1 MKFSFTKMQGC
12 ANDYIYL
19 DCRTSGV
26 PEEIAA
32 GSLRLTL
39 GKNTTPEEIAYTVEC
54 LKECVRKLR
63 EKSLAYKE
71 YEKTLR

>member
-1 MKFSFTKMQGC
+1 MSHVLK
-12 ANDYIYL
+12 AI
-19 DCRTSGV
+19 GV